1 MKRILIIEDD
11 LDIASLQRDYI
22 EASGMSA
29 VIALNAHQ
37 GEQLA
42 KQEHFDLVLLDIM
55 LPQKDGFAI
64 CSTLREYTNIP
75 ILFVSAKQNEIDKI
89 KGLGCGANDYIE
101 KPFHPHELVA
111 RIKAQIANYERLT
124 KPKNEHML
132 VFPYLRID
140 LKSHE
145 VFIKEEPV
153 FFPNK
158 EYELLVFFATHPNIV
173 FSKQELFERIWD
185 QSAFG
190 DINTVTVHIN
200 RIRDKLS
207 VDASIPKYIETVWA
221 RGYRFRKY

>member
-22 EASGMSA
+22 EANNMSA
-29 VIALNAHQ
+29 VIALDGSQ
-37 GEQLA
+37 GEKLA
-42 KQEHFDLVLLDIM
+42 REEHFDLILLDVM
-55 LPQKDGFAI
+55 LPKKDGFEI
-64 CSTLREYTNIP
+64 CTSIREHSNIP
-75 ILFVSAKQNEIDKI
+75 ILFVSAKMNEIDKI
-89 KGLGCGANDYIE
+89 KGLGCGANDYIV
-101 KPFHPHELVA
+101 KPFQPHELIA

-124 KPKNEHML
+124 KPKDDQML
-132 VFPYLRID
+132 AFPNLRID
-140 LKSHE
+140 LKAHE
-145 VFIKEEPV
+145 VFIKDEPV

-185 QSAFG
+185 QNAFG

-200 RIRDKLS
+200 RIRDKLTIDES
-207 VDASIPKYIETVWA
+207 MPKYIETVWA

>member
-89 KGLGCGANDYIE
+89 
-101 KPFHPHELVA
+101 
-111 RIKAQIANYERLT
+111 
-124 KPKNEHML
+124 
-132 VFPYLRID
+132 
-140 LKSHE
+140 
-145 VFIKEEPV
+145 
-153 FFPNK
+153 
-158 EYELLVFFATHPNIV
+158 
-173 FSKQELFERIWD
+173 
-185 QSAFG
+185 
-190 DINTVTVHIN
+190 
-200 RIRDKLS
+200 
-207 VDASIPKYIETVWA
+207 
-221 RGYRFRKY
+221 

>member
-89 KGLGCGANDYIE
+89 KGLGCGANDYIV

-158 EYELLVFFATHPNIV
+158 EYELLVFFATHTNIV

-207 VDASIPKYIETVWA
+207 VDASIPNYIETVWA

>member
-22 EASGMSA
+22 EASGMEA
-29 VIALNAHQ
+29 RIALNGVQ
-37 GEQLA
+37 GEALA
-42 KQEHFDLVLLDIM
+42 LQEHFDLILLDIM
-55 LPQKDGFAI
+55 LPGKDGFAI
-64 CSTLREYTNIP
+64 CQSLREKSNIP

-89 KGLGCGANDYIE
+89 KGLGCGANDYIV
-101 KPFHPHELVA
+101 KPFHPHELIA
-111 RIKAQIANYERLT
+111 RIKAQIANFERLT
-124 KPKNEHML
+124 KPKDENVL
-132 VFPYLRID
+132 IFPHLRID

-145 VFIKEEPV
+145 VFIKEQPV

-158 EYELLVFFATHPNIV
+158 EFELLVFFAKHPNIV
-173 FSKQELFERIWD
+173 FSKQELFEKIWD
-185 QSAFG
+185 QHAFG

-207 VDASIPKYIETVWA
+207 VDESMPKYIETVWS

>member
-75 ILFVSAKQNEIDKI
+75 ILFVIAKQNEIDKI
-89 KGLGCGANDYIE
+89 KGLGCGSNDYIV

>member
-22 EASGMSA
+22 EASGMQA
-29 VIALNAHQ
+29 VIALDGHQ
-37 GEQLA
+37 GEVLA
-42 KQEHFDLVLLDIM
+42 RQEHFDLILLDIM
-55 LPQKDGFAI
+55 LPHKNGFEI
-64 CSTLREYTNIP
+64 CASLREHTNIP
-75 ILFVSAKQNEIDKI
+75 ILFVSAKQGEIDKI

-124 KPKNEHML
+124 KPKNDKML
-132 VFPYLRID
+132 VFPHLRID
-140 LKSHE
+140 LQSHE
-145 VFIKEEPV
+145 VFINEESV

-173 FSKQELFERIWD
+173 FSKQELFEKIWD
-185 QSAFG
+185 QNAFG

-200 RIRDKLS
+200 RIRDKLTI
-207 VDASIPKYIETVWA
+207 DESIPKYIETVWA